1 MAELA
6 SVIVFPRNDNMTL
19 SSAIQSNVTKTY
31 VIMVAFIVFVV
42 LLAYVFGQASG
53 YGNSFMWFAVLFSVI
68 SSFASY
74 YFGDSLIIAMSQARP
89 ADRKRDFDFF
99 TVAENLSIA
108 AGIPKP
114 RLYVIED
121 TAMNAF
127 ATGRDPQHAIVVATT
142 GILDRL
148 DRRELE
154 GVIAHE
160 LSHIKNFDTRLMA
173 VVAVLVGT
181 VAYLAD
187 MFLRSLWWGGSRR
200 DRDDDRGLGGLLMII
215 GIVLAIISPILA
227 MLIQMAAS
235 RNREYLADVS
245 GAKLT
250 RYPEGLARA
259 LEKLGRDREVLE
271 AATNATAHLYITN
284 PFKGKNF
291 GAWFANAFN
300 THPPIEERIKRLR
313 AL

>member
-1 MAELA
+1 
-6 SVIVFPRNDNMTL
+6 MTI

-31 VIMVAFIVFVV
+31 VLMAIFVVFVV
-42 LLAYVFGQASG
+42 LVGYVLGQALG
-53 YGNSFMWFAVLFSVI
+53 YGNSFMWFAVIFSVI
-68 SSFASY
+68 SSFVSY
-74 YFGDSLIIAMSQARP
+74 YWGDSLILAMSGARP
-89 ADRKRDFDFF
+89 ADRRQDFDFF
-99 TVAENLSIA
+99 TVAENLAIA
-108 AGIPKP
+108 AGVPKP

-121 TAMNAF
+121 TALNAF
-127 ATGRDPQHAIVVATT
+127 ATGRDPEHAVVVATT
-142 GILDRL
+142 GILATL
-148 DRRELE
+148 ERRELE

-160 LSHIKNFDTRLMA
+160 LSHIKNYDTRLMA

-187 MFLRSLWWGGSRR
+187 IFLRSLWWGGGRRSR
-200 DRDDDRGLGGLLMII
+200 DRDDSLGGILMVV
-215 GIVLAIISPILA
+215 GIVLAIISPIVA
-227 MLIQMAAS
+227 TLIQLAAS
-235 RNREYLADVS
+235 RNREYLADAT

-259 LEKLGRDREVLE
+259 LEKLGKDKEVLE

-300 THPPIEERIKRLR
+300 THPPLADRIKRLR

>member
-1 MAELA
+1 
-6 SVIVFPRNDNMTL
+6 MTI

-31 VIMVAFIVFVV
+31 VIMSVFVAFVV
-42 LLAYVFGQASG
+42 LVAYVLGQTLG

-74 YFGDSLIIAMSQARP
+74 YWGDSLILAMSGARP
-89 ADRKRDFDFF
+89 ADRKRDFDFY
-99 TVAENLSIA
+99 TVSENLSIA
-108 AGIPKP
+108 GGIPKP

-127 ATGRDPQHAIVVATT
+127 ATGRDPEHAVVVATT
-142 GILDRL
+142 GILSQL
-148 DRRELE
+148 ERRELE

-181 VAYLAD
+181 VAFLAD
-187 MFLRSLWWGGSRR
+187 MFMRSLWWGGHR
-200 DRDDDRGLGGLLMII
+200 DRDNDRGLGGILILV
-215 GIVLAIISPILA
+215 GIVLALVSPIIA
-227 MLIQMAAS
+227 SLIKLAAS
-235 RNREYLADVS
+235 RNREYLADAS

-259 LEKLGRDREVLE
+259 LEKLGRDKEVLE

-291 GAWFANAFN
+291 GAWFASAFN
-300 THPPIEERIKRLR
+300 THPPLEDRIKRLR
-313 AL
+313 AM